1 MRSTFKVLF
10 YVKKGSEKPNGNLPL
25 MCRITVD
32 GEIKQFSCKMDV
44 PPRLWDVKN
53 SRASG
58 KSVEAQRINLAVD
71 KIRVDV
77 NRRYQELMQTDGY
90 VTAAKLKDAYLGIG
104 VKQETLLKL
113 FEQHNA
119 EFEKKV
125 GHSRAQ
131 GTFTRY
137 RTVCNHIREFLPHAY
152 KREDIPLKELNLTFI
167 NDFEYFLR
175 TEKKCRT
182 NTVWGYMIVLKHIV
196 SIARNDGRLPFNP
209 FAGYINSPESVDR
222 GYLTQTEIQ
231 TLMNAPMKNATHEL
245 VRNLFVFSVFT
256 GLAYSDVKNNRA
268 SGKSVEAQRINLA
281 VDKIRVEVNRRYQE
295 LMQTDGYV
303 TAAKL
308 KDAYLGIGI
317 KQETL
322 LKLFEQH
329 NAEFA
334 KKVGHGRTQGTFT
347 RYRTVC
353 NHIREFLPHTYKRED
368 IPLKELNLTF
378 INDFEYFLR
387 TEKKCRTNT
396 VWGYMI
402 ALKHI
407 VSIARNDGRLPFNP
421 FAGYI
426 NSPESVDRGY
436 LTRTEIQTLMDAPM
450 KNATHELVRDL
461 FVFSVFTGLAY
472 SDVKNLTAD
481 RLQTFFDGNLW
492 IITRRKKTNTESNI
506 RLLDVPKHII
516 EKYKGL
522 ARDGHVF
529 PVPSNG
535 SCNKILK
542 EIGRQCGFKVRL
554 TYHVAR
560 HTNAT
565 TVLLS
570 NGVPIETVSRLLGH
584 TNIKTTQIYAKI
596 TAQKISQDME
606 DLSHKLEDMEKSIC
620 RAI

>member
-44 PPRLWDVKN
+44 PPRLW
-53 SRASG
+53 
-58 KSVEAQRINLAVD
+58 
-71 KIRVDV
+71 
-77 NRRYQELMQTDGY
+77 
-90 VTAAKLKDAYLGIG
+90 
-104 VKQETLLKL
+104 
-113 FEQHNA
+113 
-119 EFEKKV
+119 
-125 GHSRAQ
+125 
-131 GTFTRY
+131 
-137 RTVCNHIREFLPHAY
+137 
-152 KREDIPLKELNLTFI
+152 
-167 NDFEYFLR
+167 
-175 TEKKCRT
+175 
-182 NTVWGYMIVLKHIV
+182 
-196 SIARNDGRLPFNP
+196 
-209 FAGYINSPESVDR
+209 
-222 GYLTQTEIQ
+222 
-231 TLMNAPMKNATHEL
+231 
-245 VRNLFVFSVFT
+245 
-256 GLAYSDVKNNRA
+256 DVKNNRA

-308 KDAYLGIGI
+308 KDAYLGIGV

-329 NAEFA
+329 NAEFE
-334 KKVGHGRTQGTFT
+334 KKVGHSRAQGTFT

-436 LTRTEIQTLMDAPM
+436 LTQTEIQTLMDAPM

-492 IITRRKKTNTESNI
+492 IITRRKKTNTASNI
-506 RLLDVPKHII
+506 RLLDVPKRII

-535 SCNKILK
+535 SCNKIQK
-542 EIGRQCGFKVRL
+542 GIGRQCGFKMRL

-560 HTNAT
+560 HKEEISFLKTIIAKAAACFPYLREMLRIENLCRLVGFDERQTAT
-565 TVLLS
+565 LVSGKPLEYAGELYSEEHKRKFTTEKAGFQVMKDTTDKTKLVL
-570 NGVPIETVSRLLGH
+570 VIDRKPIVEWFKEQFDKLRQNIRQPIPRQNRL
-584 TNIKTTQIYAKI
+584 KI
-596 TAQKISQDME
+596 
-606 DLSHKLEDMEKSIC
+606 
-620 RAI
+620 